1 MADEIS
7 GKTALVTGSAQ
18 GIGKV
23 IAMELAKLGV
33 HVLVNC
39 AHSKEKAE
47 AVVRQIGE
55 QGGSAELL
63 ICDVTDEKELAEK
76 ITPRPIDI
84 LVNNARLDPYLR
96 PSDASDGE
104 WFNALLNVNLT
115 GAYLCCQ
122 AVKVGMKER
131 RWGRIVNMSS
141 VQAYLA
147 MGPALVPY
155 AVSKA
160 GMHALTRCLAQELGD
175 FGVTVNSVAPGM
187 VITENIYKRLTPE
200 VIEAKLKRFALHRA
214 ATAEEV
220 AECVVNTIRCG
231 AMTGEVVNLN
241 SGVYFP
247 A

>member
-1 MADEIS
+1 MADDIT

-23 IAMELAKLGV
+23 IAMELAELGV

-55 QGGSAELL
+55 RGGSAEML
-63 ICDVTDEKELAEK
+63 ICDICNEEELAAK
-76 ITPRPIDI
+76 VAPRRIDI

-96 PSDASDGE
+96 PKEASDGE
-104 WFNALLNVNLT
+104 WFNALLHVNLT
-115 GAYLCCQ
+115 GAYLCCR
-122 AVKVGMKER
+122 AVEAGMKER
-131 RWGRIVNMSS
+131 RWGRIVNISS

-147 MGPALVPY
+147 MGPELLPY

-160 GMHALTRCLAQELGD
+160 GLHALTRCLAGELGD
-175 FGVTVNSVAPGM
+175 FGITVNSVAPGM
-187 VITENIYKRLTPE
+187 VLTENIRNRLSPE
-200 VIEAKLKRFALHRA
+200 EIETRLKRYPLHRA

-231 AMTGEVVNLN
+231 SMTGEVVNLN

>member
-1 MADEIS
+1 MADDIS

-47 AVVRQIGE
+47 AVVRQIRK
-55 QGGSAELL
+55 QGGSAEML
-63 ICDVTDEKELAEK
+63 ICSVTNEKELAEK
-76 ITPRPIDI
+76 ISPRQIDI

-96 PSDASDGE
+96 PADASDGE

-122 AVKVGMKER
+122 AVKAGMKER

-147 MGPALVPY
+147 MGPELLPY

-175 FGVTVNSVAPGM
+175 FGITVNSVAPGM
-187 VITENIYKRLTPE
+187 VVTENISKRLSPE

-241 SGVYFP
+241 SGVYLP

>member
-1 MADEIS
+1 MADDIT
-7 GKTALVTGSAQ
+7 GRNALVTGSAQ

-23 IAMELAKLGV
+23 IAFELAKRGA
-33 HVLVNC
+33 HVYVNC
-39 AHSKEKAE
+39 ARSREKAE
-47 AVVRQIGE
+47 AVVKKIRDN
-55 QGGSAELL
+55 GGSAELL
-63 ICDVTDEKELAEK
+63 ICDITNEKELAEK
-76 ITPRPIDI
+76 IAPLKIDI

-96 PSDASDGE
+96 PADATDGE

-122 AVKVGMKER
+122 TVKAGMKER
-131 RWGRIVNMSS
+131 QWGRIINMSS

-147 MGPALVPY
+147 MGEALVPY

-175 FGVTVNSVAPGM
+175 YGVTVNTVAPGM
-187 VITENIYKRLTPE
+187 VMTENIYKRLSPE
-200 VIEAKLKRFALHRA
+200 VIQEKLKRFALHRA

-220 AECVVNTIRCG
+220 AECVVNTICCG

>member
-1 MADEIS
+1 MADDIA
-7 GKTALVTGSAQ
+7 GKTALVTGSSQ

-23 IAMELAKLGV
+23 IAKELAKRGV

-39 AHSKEKAE
+39 AHSKDKAE
-47 AVVRQIGE
+47 AVAKEIQE
-55 QGGSAELL
+55 QGGSAEML
-63 ICDVTDEKELAEK
+63 ICDICNEKELAEK
-76 ITPRPIDI
+76 IAPLKIDI

-96 PSDASDGE
+96 PKDASDGE

-122 AVKVGMKER
+122 TVKEGMKQR
-131 RWGRIVNMSS
+131 RWGRIINVSS

-147 MGPALVPY
+147 MGPQLLPY

-160 GMHALTRCLAQELGD
+160 GMNALTRCLAKELGD
-175 FGVTVNSVAPGM
+175 FGITVNSVAPGM
-187 VITENIYKRLTPE
+187 VITENIYKRLAPE
-200 VIEAKLKRFALHRA
+200 VIEAKLKSYTIHRA

-220 AECVVNTIRCG
+220 AECVVNTICCG

>member
-1 MADEIS
+1 MADGIS
-7 GKTALVTGSAQ
+7 GKTALVTGAAQ
-18 GIGKV
+18 GIGKA
-23 IAMELAKLGV
+23 IAMELSKQGA

-47 AVVRQIGE
+47 AAVRQIKE
-55 QGGSAELL
+55 QGGRAEVL
-63 ICDVTDEKELAEK
+63 ICDITSEKELAEK
-76 ITPRPIDI
+76 VAPRPIDI

-96 PSDASDGE
+96 PGDASDGE
-104 WFNALLNVNLT
+104 WFNTLLNVNLT

-122 AVKVGMKER
+122 AVKAGMKAR
-131 RWGRIVNMSS
+131 RWGRIINMSS

-147 MGPALVPY
+147 MGPELVPY

-160 GMHALTRCLAQELGD
+160 GMHALTRCLAGELGD
-175 FGVTVNSVAPGM
+175 FGITVNSVAPGL
-187 VITENIYKRLTPE
+187 VITENIQKRLSPE
-200 VIEAKLKRFALHRA
+200 VIEAKLKKFALHRG

-220 AECVVNTIRCG
+220 AECVVNTIRSG
-231 AMTGEVVNLN
+231 SMTGEVVNLN

>member
-1 MADEIS
+1 MADDIS

>member
-1 MADEIS
+1 MADDIK

-23 IAMELAKLGV
+23 IAGELAKRGV
-33 HVLVNC
+33 RVLVNC
-39 AHSKEKAE
+39 AHSKDKAE
-47 AVVRQIGE
+47 AVVKEIQE
-55 QGGSAELL
+55 QGGSAEML
-63 ICDVTDEKELAEK
+63 ICDICSEKELAEK
-76 ITPRPIDI
+76 VAPRKIDI

-96 PSDASDGE
+96 PADASDGE

-122 AVKVGMKER
+122 AVKAGMKER

-147 MGPALVPY
+147 MGPQLLPY

-160 GMHALTRCLAQELGD
+160 GMNALTRCLAKELGD
-175 FGVTVNSVAPGM
+175 FGITVNSVAPGM
-187 VITENIYKRLTPE
+187 VITENIGKRLAPE
-200 VIEAKLKRFALHRA
+200 VIESKLKSYPIHRA

-220 AECVVNTIRCG
+220 AECVANTIACG

>member
-1 MADEIS
+1 MADDIR

-23 IAMELAKLGV
+23 IALELAKRGV

-39 AHSKEKAE
+39 AHSKDKAE
-47 AVVRQIGE
+47 AVVREIKE
-55 QGGSAELL
+55 QGGSAEVL
-63 ICDVTDEKELAEK
+63 ICDICSEKDLAEK
-76 ITPRPIDI
+76 VTPRQIDI
-84 LVNNARLDPYLR
+84 LINNARLDPYLR
-96 PSDASDGE
+96 PEGASDGE

-115 GAYLCCQ
+115 GAYLCAQ
-122 AVKVGMKER
+122 AVKEGMKER
-131 RWGRIVNMSS
+131 RWGRIINMSS

-147 MGPALVPY
+147 MGPQLLPY

-160 GMHALTRCLAQELGD
+160 GMNAMTRCLAKELGD
-175 FGVTVNSVAPGM
+175 FGITVNSVAPGM
-187 VITENIYKRLTPE
+187 VITENISKRLSTE
-200 VIEAKLKRFALHRA
+200 TIEAKLKSYPIHRA
-214 ATAEEV
+214 ATSEEI
-220 AECVVNTIRCG
+220 AECVINTITCG